1 MSVYISSPLQGTHA
15 NDTQDCKGGTC
26 QSQKTVPTGDDQY
39 PGQRAGKVE
48 EEICVL
54 DPSSAHRRERSCERP
69 MGRDACEPSV
79 GQLGEGPGEKE
90 GCQRIDDSQLFFV
103 HAEVSPNYWDWW
115 MGNGMIYYDRS
126 QADEVLG
133 DTSEEDDEDDGGLT
147 EHRCFNCGSPTHFL
161 NSCHLPHNHTLI
173 NLSRQLAAFF
183 RNNDG
188 KQAMQR
194 IHVVEGWKQQR
205 LDWLYSFE
213 PGEIRGPVLR
223 DALGLDN
230 DDIGDAVPW
239 LSSMSYWGYPP
250 GWTGVTDPREKTRS
264 RIMGEGDDPMLL
276 GSATQSGAE
285 TTISIFSDDGK
296 EEQIDLKVQGPGFEP
311 DLTEG
316 IPGEFRRWAAYPKSQ
331 FLYTLLPIFSGKTL
345 PPLESE
351 SFTLERQMIW
361 NKLISQPP
369 PPPSSS
375 PPPLPPPPQSPPPPP
390 PEAEEDMDMSD

>member
-54 DPSSAHRRERSCERP
+54 DSGTTHRRERSRERT

-79 GQLGEGPGEKE
+79 GRVGEEPGDKN
-90 GCQRIDDSQLFFV
+90 GIDNSQLFFV
-103 HAEVSPNYWDWW
+103 HTEVTSNYWDWW

-126 QADEVLG
+126 RSDEVLG
-133 DTSEEDDEDDGGLT
+133 DTPEDEEEDEGGFN

-161 NSCHLPHNHTLI
+161 NSCHLPHDHALI

-205 LDWLYSFE
+205 LDWLSTFE
-213 PGEIRGPVLR
+213 PGEIRGSLLR
-223 DALGLDN
+223 DALGLNN
-230 DDIGDAVPW
+230 DDAGEDVPW
-239 LSSMSYWGYPP
+239 LSNMSYWGYPP
-250 GWTGVTDPREKTRS
+250 GWAGVTDPKEKMRS
-264 RIMGEGDDPMLL
+264 RILGEGDDPTLL
-276 GSATQSGAE
+276 GSTVQNGAE
-285 TTISIFSDDGK
+285 VAIIIFGDDGT
-296 EEQIDLKVQGPGFEP
+296 EESLDLTVKSTAFEP
-311 DLTEG
+311 MAKETS
-316 IPGEFRRWAAYPKSQ
+316 PGEFRRWAVYPKSQ
-331 FLYTLLPIFSGKTL
+331 FLYTLLPVFSGTTL
-345 PPLESE
+345 PPPESE
-351 SFTLERQMIW
+351 SFTLERQQIW
-361 NKLISQPP
+361 NNIISQPP
-369 PPPSSS
+369 PPPPCS
-375 PPPLPPPPQSPPPPP
+375 PPPLPPPPTL
-390 PEAEEDMDMSD
+390 PEAEDDMDMSD